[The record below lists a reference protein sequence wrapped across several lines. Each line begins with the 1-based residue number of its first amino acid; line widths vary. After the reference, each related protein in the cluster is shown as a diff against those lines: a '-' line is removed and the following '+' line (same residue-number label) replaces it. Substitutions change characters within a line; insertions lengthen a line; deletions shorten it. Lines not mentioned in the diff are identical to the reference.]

1 MPRVA
6 PVTRARRSARRRELL
21 MVSALTLRQPWCQE
35 DPALN
40 WGLLPFSR
48 RRWAFWVLLCTDCT
62 SKALQALVGRRKL
75 GHFFAFH
82 RACVPS
88 GLRPVEQRSER
99 PPRADIRW
107 SS

>member
-40 WGLLPFSR
+40 WGLLPSHGGGGPFGFCCAPIAPQR
-48 RRWAFWVLLCTDCT
+48 RCKRWLAGGSWATFLRSIEL
-62 SKALQALVGRRKL
+62 
-75 GHFFAFH
+75 AFH

-88 GLRPVEQRSER
+88 GLRPVGFASR
-99 PPRADIRW
+99 
-107 SS
+107 